1 MEMYSLIEIEKL
13 MRDRDR
19 FKREW
24 YNANLTLS
32 RIRRNSPELFLEA
45 KEKQGREKE
54 TVEMLLD
61 YLKKGLP
68 PSHNK
73 SRGQNEVGITQ

>member
-1 MEMYSLIEIEKL
+1 MYSLIEIEKL
-13 MRDRDR
+13 MRDRDK

-32 RIRRNSPELFLEA
+32 GIRKKSSELFLQA
-45 KEKQGREKE
+45 KEKHSCEKE
-54 TVEMLLD
+54 TVDRLLD
-61 YLKKGLP
+61 YLKGRLP